1 MKDEKLR
8 HHAGI
13 IRAVKKGLFVRDFSW
28 HVKGGKGGKAS
39 LCDTEDRPKSVETTR
54 HPAKL

>member
-13 IRAVKKGLFVRDFSW
+13 IRAVNKGLFVRDFSW
-28 HVKGGKGGKAS
+28 HVKGGKGS
-39 LCDTEDRPKSVETTR
+39 LCDTEDRPKVWKQ
-54 HPAKL
+54 PGIPLN